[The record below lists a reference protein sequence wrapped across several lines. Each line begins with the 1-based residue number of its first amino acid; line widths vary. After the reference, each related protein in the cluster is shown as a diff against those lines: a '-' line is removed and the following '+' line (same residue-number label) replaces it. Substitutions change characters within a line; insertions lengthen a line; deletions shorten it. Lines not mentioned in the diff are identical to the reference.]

1 MPKKSGYKHST
12 GHFKS
17 KKDKKDFDGLFD
29 LIQNLYNL
37 GYSRQ
42 EIADVFGYQKS
53 TINGF
58 MTQMRFA
65 GYQIKKLP
73 KKPGTIDRG
82 INTTRGSGILT
93 RV

>member
-1 MPKKSGYKHST
+1 MKNLTRVGRNKRV
-12 GHFKS
+12 
-17 KKDKKDFDGLFD
+17 DFDGLFD

-65 GYQIKKLP
+65 GYEIKKLP

-82 INTTRGSGILT
+82 INTTTHSSILT
-93 RV
+93 RL